1 MFHDMFVCCLF
12 PTELVPLQHD
22 GRGGG
27 VLEVGGAVRPLQV
40 GAHPGEGEVEGEVR
54 VGEVREQRGGV
65 GGAQEAGGVPAQ
77 EGLHLLYL
85 DRQEFLTEIR
95 LFCFSSFSF
104 NIGSYI
110 SLV

>member
-1 MFHDMFVCCLF
+1 MFHDMFVCFLF
-12 PTELVPLQHD
+12 PTKLVPLQHD

-27 VLEVGGAVRPLQV
+27 VLEGGGAVRPLQV
-40 GAHPGEGEVEGEVR
+40 GAHSGEGEVEGEVR

-77 EGLHLLYL
+77 EGLHLYL
-85 DRQEFLTEIR
+85 ERQEFLTEIL
-95 LFCFSSFSF
+95 LFCFSSVSF